1 MRQKPPPP
9 PLLRA
14 VASRPGVTEFQL
26 EPLANRRY
34 TGWLALLASV
44 AEWIFAD
51 GPLCVAAPAEA
62 GHVWDRNLNEIM
74 PRAERVTIG
83 RYLYWLGYAPR
94 ATPDL
99 LHTLIDSDAL
109 YLSPFWLFQASEAE
123 AGVVSDILLK
133 IVSAEPDAWGLSPVT
148 AFRTNPD
155 GDAAEFCSR
164 RFSPSQIDEFLAAQ
178 AARNGWRFATAPR
191 DSARPVKG
199 R

>member
-1 MRQKPPPP
+1 MDFCRWAIV
-9 PLLRA
+9 RG
-14 VASRPGVTEFQL
+14 RPGGSRACVGSQSKRDH
-26 EPLANRRY
+26 AARRK
-34 TGWLALLASV
+34 GDDRALSV
-44 AEWIFAD
+44 LV
-51 GPLCVAAPAEA
+51 GLC
-62 GHVWDRNLNEIM
+62 
-74 PRAERVTIG
+74 
-83 RYLYWLGYAPR
+83 
-94 ATPDL
+94 ATRHPDL